1 LFLLRIDLWSLG
13 MSKKMSS
20 SSRSLGWWL
29 VPLVLVIGIIGISSW
44 FGRMLGQLQ
53 QETAPPPARIAKLPE
68 PRKESRDLS
77 KLFPQPP
84 PPRGSSRQKSLAW
97 EAKMRQHEEDTL
109 RRMQEQK
116 VAKTPP
122 PTIREAFRVGTLQR
136 SALKEWAER
145 PLEESGARYAPNLR
159 FGRPLGMQVTNL
171 ENGSFLHNIG
181 LREGDVL
188 LEVSGKP
195 VYSPGSAREQ
205 YLQAAKRYRN
215 LNLRYTRNG
224 HTYMMD
230 ISLRESP

>member
-1 LFLLRIDLWSLG
+1 
-13 MSKKMSS
+13 
-20 SSRSLGWWL
+20 
-29 VPLVLVIGIIGISSW
+29 
-44 FGRMLGQLQ
+44 MLGQLQ
-53 QETAPPPARIAKLPE
+53 QETAPPPIARTTTPPE
-68 PRKESRDLS
+68 ERKEPRDLS

-116 VAKTPP
+116 VPKTPP
-122 PTIREAFRVGTLQR
+122 PPIREAFRVGTLQR

-159 FGRPLGMQVTNL
+159 FGRPMGMQVTNL
-171 ENGSFLHNIG
+171 ESGSFLHNIG

-205 YLQAAKRYRN
+205 YLHAAKRYRN
-215 LNLRYTRNG
+215 LNLRYARNG